1 MKVLHLLAKN
11 FEEQIGRK
19 KQMFRDVQRVPLT
32 SSSQSCEVGE
42 YDLDRLALAQ
52 RMQLSQM
59 RPTGVVGKPF
69 AKPSNHQEIIRKH
82 MKL

>member
-19 KQMFRDVQRVPLT
+19 KQVFRDVQRVPLT
-32 SSSQSCEVGE
+32 SSCQSCEVGE

-59 RPTGVVGKPF
+59 RPTGGVGKPF